1 MDVANYKSNTIVLPD
16 PTSDAGAIGR
26 TIVVKDKGG
35 TCGLV
40 NSSGESLAV
49 SVSSA
54 GSSKNIDGASTFL
67 IDSNYMS
74 VTFVSDGANW
84 FVV

>member
-1 MDVANYKSNTIVLPD
+1 MDVANYKNNAIRLPD
-16 PTSDAGAIGR
+16 PTSTAGGIGR

-40 NSSGESLAV
+40 DSSGDSLAV

-54 GSSKNIDGASTFL
+54 GSGKLIDGASTFL